1 MEEERFADKSVQRKQ
16 GSEDIDQERNV
27 STEENT
33 FGNGMFFLYLS
44 IYKYKHYILYVFV
57 LNYLGIDLNI
67 QFL

>member
-33 FGNGMFFLYLS
+33 FGNGMFFFYIFQFINISIIFYMFSYLIIWGS
-44 IYKYKHYILYVFV
+44 I
-57 LNYLGIDLNI
+57 
-67 QFL
+67 

>member
-33 FGNGMFFLYLS
+33 FGNGMVFFYIFQFINISIIFYMFSYLIIWGS
-44 IYKYKHYILYVFV
+44 I
-57 LNYLGIDLNI
+57 
-67 QFL
+67 

>member
-33 FGNGMFFLYLS
+33 FGNGMFFFISFNL
-44 IYKYKHYILYVFV
+44 
-57 LNYLGIDLNI
+57 
-67 QFL
+67 